1 MAEWR
6 HQPGSGKEFLDCGP
20 MPQGVVVQDREYD
33 ASSAKEALSYA
44 Y

>member
-1 MAEWR
+1 VAEWR
-6 HQPGSGKEFLDCGP
+6 HQPGSGKEFLDGGP
-20 MPQGVVVQDREYD
+20 IPQKVVVQDHEYD